1 MLILQGCHERL
12 MTWFMR
18 YTSAISGLLF
28 GSISLQVGCST
39 MHHLVPPWCV
49 PERVVSVRYY

>member
-39 MHHLVPPWCV
+39 MHTIWYRGPGVLL
-49 PERVVSVRYY
+49 SV